1 MKGIKDIHILTCK
14 LSDEY
19 PIEGMHGS
27 RVLLYGRGLKDGLI
41 TKEQYKIAKEYY
53 GNLWYYRVDY
63 KLD

>member
-1 MKGIKDIHILTCK
+1 MKNVKDIRQLTPK
-14 LSDEY
+14 LAEIY

-27 RVLLYGRGLKDGLI
+27 MVLLYGRGLKDGLI
-41 TKEQYKIAKEYY
+41 TKEQCKLAKEYY